1 MRVQYNLWCAQ
12 YFLKVHQANRHG
24 GVVPDVSECGALD
37 IGDGLEDG
45 EEAGAAGSAA
55 ALLGDLPSQVLA
67 QTGFRSSSAN
77 ALSGTGTGI
86 GNGTT
91 SSGTLGSLG
100 SAAGA
105 GAGAGAR
112 EVGEAPSS
120 PGAVGGGGPSGDVG
134 GRVAGVELDEALRAE
149 LKSLTHNLPSNVVVT
164 RAAQP
169 KATSRVLCDICL
181 KEVCN
186 KVHTRHSYNHV
197 IISYAY
203 KL

>member
-1 MRVQYNLWCAQ
+1 M
-12 YFLKVHQANRHG
+12 
-24 GVVPDVSECGALD
+24 PDVSECGALD
-37 IGDGLEDG
+37 MADGMEDG
-45 EEAGAAGSAA
+45 EEAGTAGSAA

-67 QTGFRSSSAN
+67 QTGFRSSSN
-77 ALSGTGTGI
+77 AVSGTGTGI
-86 GNGTT
+86 GVGTT
-91 SSGTLGSLG
+91 SGTGSLR

-105 GAGAGAR
+105 GAVVGAGAGIG
-112 EVGEAPSS
+112 EAGEAPSS
-120 PGAVGGGGPSGDVG
+120 PGAVGGGVGAGGADVG

-186 KVHTRHSYNHV
+186 KVHTCYS
-197 IISYAY
+197 
-203 KL
+203 